1 MSRAPSA
8 LPPPTSARRTIA
20 LTLTLQGRATR
31 TELASYILS
40 AVLITLALSFAAA
53 LFAPYAV
60 RAMVSDG
67 LTVLLAIPIA
77 ALLVRRLHDQGRS
90 GKLVWLAVFS
100 FAVWLVRTIVS
111 YTTAMDFRIG
121 LDRMIWPVD
130 WLVILA
136 NLAAVILAI
145 LPGTPGT
152 NQYGPDPRQRS
163 G

>member
-1 MSRAPSA
+1 MSDTPLAMPQ
-8 LPPPTSARRTIA
+8 PTSARRTIA
-20 LTLTLQGRATR
+20 LTFTLKGRASR

-40 AVLITLALSFAAA
+40 AVLITLAVSFASA

-60 RAMVSDG
+60 RALVSDA
-67 LTVLLAIPIA
+67 LTVLLAIPVP

-100 FAVWLVRTIVS
+100 FAVWLLRVIVS
-111 YTTAMDFRIG
+111 YTAPTDIRIAMDT
-121 LDRMIWPVD
+121 MIWPID

-136 NLAAVILAI
+136 NLGAVILAI
-145 LPGTPGT
+145 LPGTAGA

-163 G
+163 A